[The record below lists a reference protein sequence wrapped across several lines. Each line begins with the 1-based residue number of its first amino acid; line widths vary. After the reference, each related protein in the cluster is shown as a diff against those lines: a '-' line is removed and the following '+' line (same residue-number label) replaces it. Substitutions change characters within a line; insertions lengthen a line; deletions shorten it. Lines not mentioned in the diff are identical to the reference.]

1 MLRSSFSLWY
11 AVFSTKFHEIRNQ
24 NFTVTLVTS
33 KSIYRLRV
41 NNFYECVFAEVLKK
55 AHRVIQHTVVN
66 NVTLGAIHATKIPT
80 GPTGKSG
87 PPQKEDPFFR
97 NFSGW
102 TEPIHWVLDRNVRKF
117 WLNRSR
123 PFFPIIFS
131 KKMNCAWRSSRFVNK
146 NIVTTQWHV
155 GRRFD

>member
-1 MLRSSFSLWY
+1 MLGSSFSLWY

-66 NVTLGAIHATKIPT
+66 NFT
-80 GPTGKSG
+80 
-87 PPQKEDPFFR
+87 
-97 NFSGW
+97 
-102 TEPIHWVLDRNVRKF
+102 
-117 WLNRSR
+117 
-123 PFFPIIFS
+123 FFPIIFS
-131 KKMNCAWRSSRFVNK
+131 KKMNCA
-146 NIVTTQWHV
+146 
-155 GRRFD
+155 

>member
-1 MLRSSFSLWY
+1 MLGSSFSLWY

-55 AHRVIQHTVVN
+55 AHRVIQHAVVN
-66 NVTLGAIHATKIPT
+66 NFT
-80 GPTGKSG
+80 
-87 PPQKEDPFFR
+87 
-97 NFSGW
+97 
-102 TEPIHWVLDRNVRKF
+102 
-117 WLNRSR
+117 
-123 PFFPIIFS
+123 FFPIIFS

-155 GRRFD
+155 CRRLTKRRPGVEPLAVFSSLLFYGFFSLIRCTFVLRAPSKKRKTECV

>member
-1 MLRSSFSLWY
+1 MLLSMRNFDKILKRSIKSLGVWIHDSNMLGSSFSLWY

-41 NNFYECVFAEVLKK
+41 NNFCECVFAEVLKK

-66 NVTLGAIHATKIPT
+66 NVT
-80 GPTGKSG
+80 
-87 PPQKEDPFFR
+87 
-97 NFSGW
+97 
-102 TEPIHWVLDRNVRKF
+102 
-117 WLNRSR
+117 
-123 PFFPIIFS
+123 FFPIIFS

-155 GRRFD
+155 CRRFD